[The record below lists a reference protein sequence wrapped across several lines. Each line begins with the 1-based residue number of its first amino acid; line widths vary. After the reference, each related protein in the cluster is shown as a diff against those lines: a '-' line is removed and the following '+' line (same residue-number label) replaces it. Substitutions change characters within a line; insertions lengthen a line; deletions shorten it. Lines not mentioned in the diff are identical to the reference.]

1 MVAVAGCEEGVALGD
16 GVMLVSGR
24 RWETPP
30 PLGHAGAEPSSDPC
44 RSPGL
49 GPSPFRLCSCSPESP
64 LCSRSAP
71 PGLGVGG
78 LGRCGRV
85 AGGVAGQR
93 AAEVP
98 EWKRPLPGPGGAGP
112 RGKGPHRHPRAR
124 LPGPG
129 VGEGAGHTPEGR
141 CKSSTP
147 ECVRK
152 EATGLA
158 HTHAHPHPS
167 ITPRRAQGGKG
178 GRCGSQ
184 TGSLLWC
191 SHP

>member
-1 MVAVAGCEEGVALGD
+1 MCRAGD
-16 GVMLVSGR
+16 GRRPLRWATQAQSPALIPAGR
-24 RWETPP
+24 RAWGQALSVCAPAP
-30 PLGHAGAEPSSDPC
+30 QSHLYAVGVLPL
-44 RSPGL
+44 PG
-49 GPSPFRLCSCSPESP
+49 
-64 LCSRSAP
+64 
-71 PGLGVGG
+71 GG
-78 LGRCGRV
+78 GTWQVRRV

-129 VGEGAGHTPEGR
+129 VGEGAGHTPKGR

>member
-1 MVAVAGCEEGVALGD
+1 MCRAGDGRRPLLWATQAQSPALIPAGHRAWGQALSVCAPAPQSHLYAVGVLPRAWGWGDLAGAAGWLAELRDRGQQRSPSGKDPFRGRAALG
-16 GVMLVSGR
+16 LVGR
-24 RWETPP
+24 
-30 PLGHAGAEPSSDPC
+30 
-44 RSPGL
+44 
-49 GPSPFRLCSCSPESP
+49 
-64 LCSRSAP
+64 
-71 PGLGVGG
+71 
-78 LGRCGRV
+78 
-85 AGGVAGQR
+85 
-93 AAEVP
+93 
-98 EWKRPLPGPGGAGP
+98 
-112 RGKGPHRHPRAR
+112 GPHCHPRAR
-124 LPGPG
+124 LPGQG